1 MTIAIGLPD
10 FLGLFGVFLTL
21 IAYLLLNI
29 KKIPADSVVYT
40 GLNIVGSTLIIYS
53 LYFDFNISAFA
64 MEICW
69 LLISVYGMYK
79 VVA

>member
-1 MTIAIGLPD
+1 MMMSLPD
-10 FLGLFGVFLTL
+10 GLGLFGVLLTL

-29 KKIPADSVVYT
+29 RKMSSHSIGYA
-40 GLNIVGSTLIIYS
+40 GLNIVGSSLILYS

-69 LLISVYGMYK
+69 LLISVYGLYK
-79 VVA
+79 VLQ